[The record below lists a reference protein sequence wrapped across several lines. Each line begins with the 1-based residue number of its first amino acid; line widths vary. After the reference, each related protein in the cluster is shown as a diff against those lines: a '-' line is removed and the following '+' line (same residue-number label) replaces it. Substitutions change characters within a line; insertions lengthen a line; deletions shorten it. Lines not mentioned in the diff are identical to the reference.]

1 MKKDNVVIEKPAA
14 LDTKLWKYDDFEP
27 QPVVETLWPIL
38 SKLNP
43 KIMTTSEGDDITDLQ
58 EIRSP
63 VIRGSEF
70 CFTTDKIGKGVIFIT
85 ATIQRLVCVGVLIS
99 PNDDYD
105 FPMFEVDH
113 FEYSDKVLF
122 LIDMHPLR
130 DIIADPWYREK
141 YLDPIEPI
149 WKKYFDLNVG
159 VKREDFLS
167 PFQSPY
173 SIRGHHKPT
182 DDNRSNIARM
192 LECTVKYL
200 EYYVDIV
207 VANAEPVSDPEGR
220 AFAIMKKDLIR
231 DTYRSHDPTVELMN
245 KQLGLDFIRRTWFHS
260 CP

>member
-1 MKKDNVVIEKPAA
+1 MKEDNIVIEKPAA

-99 PNDDYD
+99 PNDNYD

-113 FEYSDKVLF
+113 FEYSDNTLF

-130 DIIADPWYREK
+130 DIVADPWYREK

-149 WKKYFDLNVG
+149 WKKYLDLNDDVQ
-159 VKREDFLS
+159 RNDFLS
-167 PFQSPY
+167 PFLSPY
-173 SIRGHHKPT
+173 SIRGHHKPA
-182 DDNRSNIARM
+182 DDKRSNIARM

-200 EYYVDIV
+200 EYYVDNV
-207 VANAEPVSDPEGR
+207 VAKAEPVSDPEGK
-220 AFAIMKKDLIR
+220 AFAIKKKTLVR
-231 DTYRSHDPTVELMN
+231 DTYRSHDPTVELMS
-245 KQLGLDFIRRTWFHS
+245 KQLGLDFIRRSWFHS

>member
-1 MKKDNVVIEKPAA
+1 MKENQITTMKPEMLNTAM
-14 LDTKLWKYDDFEP
+14 WKCDDFEP

-38 SKLNP
+38 SRLNLT
-43 KIMTTSEGDDITDLQ
+43 IMMSSEGEDITDLQ

-70 CFTTDKIGKGVIFIT
+70 CFSSDKIGKGVIFIT
-85 ATIQRLVCVGVLIS
+85 VTIQGLVCVGVLIS

-141 YLDPIEPI
+141 YLDPVKPI
-149 WKKYFDLNVG
+149 WEKYLDLNDG
-159 VKREDFLS
+159 VKKEDFLS

-200 EYYVDIV
+200 EYYVDNV
-207 VANAEPVSDPEGR
+207 VAKAEPVSDPEGK
-220 AFAIMKKDLIR
+220 AFAIKKKTLIR